1 LWQALGLDP
10 NDVPLPTHREI
21 DLRKDIVT
29 VRDGFWNFRGSFK
42 IGGVIDVGTQS
53 ALVRLRSGSFVL
65 LDSYALSRAA
75 RRLVYDQ
82 TDGGERLEAVIN
94 LHPFHTLHVN
104 TIYQWYP
111 HAAHYGTE
119 RHHRMF
125 PDLPWAQTCSED
137 PALYERYGDDF
148 EFTVPRGVDFISAD
162 ENVHFSSVLA
172 YHAAS
177 KTIYSDDT
185 LLYLRLP
192 QVARWFG
199 LGDSVSFHPTLAKA
213 LEQRPGAA
221 QDFRTWAGE
230 LIDNW
235 GTAEN
240 LCAAH
245 TAALLATE
253 NRGATIGERIASALG
268 KVETTLA
275 THERKY
281 G

>member
-1 LWQALGLDP
+1 LS
-10 NDVPLPTHREI
+10 
-21 DLRKDIVT
+21 KDIVT

-53 ALVRLRSGSFVL
+53 ALVRLESGRFVL
-65 LDSYALSRAA
+65 LDSYALSRSA
-75 RRLVYDQ
+75 RRLVSDQ

-94 LHPFHTLHVN
+94 LHPFHTLHVR
-104 TIYQWYP
+104 TVFRWYP
-111 HAAHYGTE
+111 HAVYYGTE

-125 PDLPWAQTCSED
+125 PDLPWAETCSED
-137 PALYERYGDDF
+137 PALHERYGDDF
-148 EFTVPRGVDFISAD
+148 DFSVPRGVDFVSAD

-172 YHAAS
+172 YHPAS

-185 LLYLRLP
+185 LMYLRLP

-199 LGDSVSFHPTLAKA
+199 LGDSVGFHPTLARA
-213 LEQRPGAA
+213 LEQRAGAA
-221 QDFRTWAGE
+221 QDFRTWARE
-230 LIDNW
+230 LLDHW
-235 GTAEN
+235 GAAEN

-253 NRGATIGERIASALG
+253 NRGASIGERIASALDR
-268 KVETTLA
+268 VESTLA
-275 THERKY
+275 NHERKY